1 MNTNTNHLVDISAFT
16 EEQKTKL
23 AEQGYEPIPDE
34 LDHASRVALRGKRD
48 AYISKTS
55 GGKLSRWAKK
65 KREKRK
71 KLAMAGKI

>member
-1 MNTNTNHLVDISAFT
+1 MNTDTNHLVDISVFT
-16 EEQKTKL
+16 EEQKDKL
-23 AEQGYEPIPDE
+23 AGEGYKPVPDE
-34 LDHASRVALRGKRD
+34 LEHASRVALRGKGST
-48 AYISKTS
+48 YISKTS